1 MQAGSHGPII
11 EKARNRHWFRHSRGH
26 TLRDVFCEHL
36 PWEAFVFGSP
46 LKFLTRAFFH
56 ISFLKKTEKEVGEEK
71 FINTSYTDYL
81 YYPVGNYRLHKLIRF
96 SATEGL
102 IFDIR
107 SKIYIHFLKFSPVA

>member
-1 MQAGSHGPII
+1 M
-11 EKARNRHWFRHSRGH
+11 
-26 TLRDVFCEHL
+26 
-36 PWEAFVFGSP
+36 FGSP
-46 LKFLTRAFFH
+46 VKFLTRAFFH